1 MPEIMEALYLAMRA
15 SARGT
20 WTTIKNGIEGI
31 DAEVKA
37 LKAQYEAKGAAAHR

>member
-1 MPEIMEALYLAMRA
+1 MEALYLALRA
-15 SARGT
+15 SARAA

-37 LKAQYEAKGAAAHR
+37 MKTQYEAETAAAHR